1 MRKALWVFMVI
12 IGANAGIHLKAQIIP
27 TDVEKALAEQIKKN
41 TFSLRYSSQ
50 VKEFYS
56 YRHYKTA
63 WITNDLNRQYL
74 LSLLEKA
81 DDLGLSKH
89 DYHFNFI
96 QSFRANTFRLATSAD
111 SIEAEIRFTDAGIHF
126 FNDVVNGN
134 HPPQIGYNGLGYVP
148 DCMNISLRLSMALGQ
163 NRFQDFLHEIE
174 DKSPE
179 YVALKN
185 MIIRYHRTIGDTLY
199 KKEMRITS
207 TAINSGNK
215 PLLHK
220 LFQLGIVRTPDAK
233 LSEKEL
239 KEKLKEAQ
247 RLFALGDDGVLRQ
260 PILAELNVPLPS
272 RLEAL
277 SRAINTVRWLHC
289 IREQAT
295 HIVVVN
301 IPSATLLVYGHTTVT
316 MESKVIVGK
325 RSTRTPVFCSKIS
338 EVVLYP
344 YWMVP
349 KSIATKELLPII
361 KRNISYLNANG
372 FQVVNEYG
380 KAVNPS
386 TINWQALS
394 ANYFPY
400 TLRQSTGCDNSLGLI
415 KLNFYSPYGVYLHD
429 TPGKSL
435 FYLNK
440 RYFSHGC
447 MRVEKAIELGH
458 VVLKDNTIAIDTL
471 EEKGCLRNQ
480 KPISVP
486 VLEKI
491 PVFVLYN
498 TAWVDSSATVRFYE
512 DVYNKFPTARK

>member
-1 MRKALWVFMVI
+1 MRKALFI
-12 IGANAGIHLKAQIIP
+12 IMMIVGGNAGIQLKGQIP
-27 TDVEKALAEQIKKN
+27 TPGLEKALAEQIKQN
-41 TFSLRYSSQ
+41 ALSFIYGSE
-50 VKEFYS
+50 VEEFYKN
-56 YRHYKTA
+56 HDHNTA
-63 WITNDLNRQYL
+63 WITNDVNRQYL
-74 LSLLEKA
+74 LNYLETAA
-81 DDLGLSKH
+81 DFGLSKH
-89 DYHFNFI
+89 DYQFNFI
-96 QSFRANTFRLATSAD
+96 ESFRANSFRLATSAD

-134 HPPQIGYNGLGYVP
+134 HPPQIGYNGLGYDP
-148 DCMNISLRLSMALGQ
+148 DCVNIPLLLSSALVQ
-163 NRFQDFLHEIE
+163 NRFQGFLHEIE

-185 MIIRYHRTIGDTLY
+185 KIIHYNRIIRDTLY
-199 KKEMRITS
+199 KKDIRITS
-207 TAINSGNK
+207 AVLNEGNK
-215 PLLHK
+215 PLLQK
-220 LFQLGIVRTPDAK
+220 LFQLGIIESPSGKIA
-233 LSEKEL
+233 EKDI
-239 KEKLKEAQ
+239 KQKLKEAQ
-247 RLFALGDDGVLRQ
+247 RLFSLMDDGVLRW
-260 PILAELNVPLPS
+260 PVLAELNVPMVS

-277 SRAINTVRWLHC
+277 FRAINTVRWLRC

-295 HIVVVN
+295 DIVVVN
-301 IPSATLLVYGHTTVT
+301 IPSATLLVYGHTSVT

-361 KRNISYLNANG
+361 KRNTSYLEANSY
-372 FQVVNEYG
+372 QVVNEQG
-380 KAVNPS
+380 RVVNPS

-435 FYLNK
+435 FSLNK

-447 MRVEKAIELGH
+447 IRVEKAIGLAH
-458 VVLKDNTIAIDTL
+458 VALKNNTIAIDTL

-480 KPISVP
+480 KPIPVP
-486 VLEKI
+486 VAGKI

-512 DVYNKFPTARK
+512 DVYNKFSLNRQ